1 MDQLNFVRNINK
13 EQEKKIIMM
22 EQNAKNQQNYLV
34 DLQEKHRKL
43 KENRTSLTGG
53 SSDRKVEI
61 EKQASNME
69 KMQSQVNILKDA
81 NESCQL
87 KFKIEQKKL
96 NKRISELEAENE
108 VLKNKLRESEHVL

>member
-1 MDQLNFVRNINK
+1 
-13 EQEKKIIMM
+13 
-22 EQNAKNQQNYLV
+22 
-34 DLQEKHRKL
+34 
-43 KENRTSLTGG
+43 
-53 SSDRKVEI
+53 
-61 EKQASNME
+61 
-69 KMQSQVNILKDA
+69 MQSQVNILKDA